1 MPSISQK
8 PTELGG
14 ILIASSIALFMSG
27 LALLNGS
34 LSTLGI
40 LGIITWVITKWLA
53 KSNLKGLSLTA
64 KLPHR
69 LHATQSIQ
77 GHIRLHNSHTFLD
90 AYHVNLQLH
99 LPGGTPR
106 EMSALWIPS
115 AGHASMDLRL
125 HIIQRSSNLQI
136 PVDITSTFPLGL
148 WTSQKITTLDH
159 QLIVY
164 PRVICPAEFETQ
176 DSLTGSHTSHVHDTR
191 SHQELAQSIRAYQ
204 PGDSLRHVHWPASAR
219 NIARGQSLLT
229 KEFEPPG
236 FLPQHCRVIFHSH
249 VTSGEIL
256 RSDRFE
262 MALALTTG
270 TLHFLREL
278 QIKTS
283 FQADF
288 LQWNTR
294 PCHTHSQYIE
304 CLTLLA
310 EAQRATHTQSHELKQ
325 IAHSLTP
332 GESLILISE
341 MPAESWI
348 HLHKNFQK
356 AIYIDIRQYQYR
368 QLRG

>member
-1 MPSISQK
+1 MLL
-8 PTELGG
+8 LG
-14 ILIASSIALFMSG
+14 SSVALFISG
-27 LALLNGS
+27 LALLNGT
-34 LSTLGI
+34 LSTLGA
-40 LGIITWVITKWLA
+40 LGVIAWCIAKYLA
-53 KSNLKGLSLTA
+53 KSNLKHLSLTA
-64 KLPHR
+64 QLPHR
-69 LHATQSIQ
+69 LHATRSIQ
-77 GHIRLHNSHTFLD
+77 GHIYLHNSHAFLD
-90 AYHVNLQLH
+90 AYHISLQLH
-99 LPGGTPR
+99 LPGGTSKD
-106 EMSALWIPS
+106 MSALWVPS
-115 AGHASMDLRL
+115 AGHASLDLRL

-148 WTSQKITTLDH
+148 WTSQKTTTLDH

-164 PRVICPAEFETQ
+164 PRIIRPIEFETQ
-176 DSLTGSHTSHVHDTR
+176 GNLSGSHASQIHDTR
-191 SHQELAQSIRAYQ
+191 SHQELAQSVRAYQ

-219 NIARGQSLLT
+219 NLARGQGLLT
-229 KEFEPPG
+229 KAFDPPG
-236 FLPQHCRVIFHSH
+236 FLPQNCRVVFHSH

-294 PCHTHSQYIE
+294 PCHTHSQYVD

-310 EAQRATHTQSHELKQ
+310 EAQRATLTQSHELKQ
-325 IAHSLTP
+325 IAHFLTP

-341 MPAESWI
+341 MPAESWL

-368 QLRG
+368 QFRV